1 MTWHRRPLVGLDF
14 ETTGTDPE
22 RDRIVTGCVVIYG
35 GGRPTE
41 ARTWIADPGVAI
53 PAEATAV
60 HGVTTEAARTAGR
73 PAAAVVTEITAAL
86 VAAVGQ
92 GWPIVAMNAAYDLTM
107 FDREARRHGVTSLF
121 DLVTP
126 HVIDP
131 KVLDKRVDRFRRGGR
146 TLTDLCRHYVVALNG
161 AHSADTDAIAACA
174 VAWKIGLR
182 HRWLTRESLEE
193 LHADQVRWAYE
204 QQSGLRDHFARTPG
218 KERLA
223 ATVRLEWPLIP
234 APRAGEPS

>member
-1 MTWHRRPLVGLDF
+1 
-14 ETTGTDPE
+14 
-22 RDRIVTGCVVIYG
+22 
-35 GGRPTE
+35 
-41 ARTWIADPGVAI
+41 
-53 PAEATAV
+53 
-60 HGVTTEAARTAGR
+60 
-73 PAAAVVTEITAAL
+73 
-86 VAAVGQ
+86 
-92 GWPIVAMNAAYDLTM
+92 
-107 FDREARRHGVTSLF
+107 
-121 DLVTP
+121 
-126 HVIDP
+126 
-131 KVLDKRVDRFRRGGR
+131 
-146 TLTDLCRHYVVALNG
+146 VVALNG